1 MGHEALKLELIEWL
15 THLDDDD
22 TITYLKIVKDSS
34 ETGSDWW
41 QDLTDEQKDGIER
54 GLQDIDAGRVTPHDQ
69 VKDKYGLKIILVRG
83 IS

>member
-1 MGHEALKLELIEWL
+1 MRKAFAMGHDALKLELIEWL

-41 QDLTDEQKDGIER
+41 QELSSEQKQGIER
-54 GLQDIDAGRVTPHDQ
+54 GLRDIDAGRVTPHDQ
-69 VKDKYGLKIILVRG
+69 VKKEYGL
-83 IS
+83 